1 MGCAL
6 SSEDRLSIPRVG
18 RARWRRGWRSLYRVP
33 AWVVLLEGLSCGC
46 GIEQFP
52 ALRPKEM
59 SNKRMSKTQK
69 SVNRIYGGHLDHKV
83 ERCS

>member
-1 MGCAL
+1 
-6 SSEDRLSIPRVG
+6 V
-18 RARWRRGWRSLYRVP
+18 
-33 AWVVLLEGLSCGC
+33 
-46 GIEQFP
+46 QFP

-83 ERCS
+83 SVLQRRRLLLF